1 MKAIILNFFGERI
14 AKIEFERNSEEEDIV
29 RKKLREFSEFE
40 TEIVKGV
47 KGLSNMVARIRFKRE
62 DEEKVIKKL
71 KENGICVDVRKYG
84 W

>member
-1 MKAIILNFFGERI
+1 MKAIILNFFDERI
-14 AKIEFERNSEEEDIV
+14 AKIEFERNSKEEDIV

-71 KENGICVDVRKYG
+71 KDNGIRVDVRKYG